1 MRHGLGT
8 SETKR
13 KGSRISERVKEYPT
27 TRFDIG
33 EERLRIADSVRSQ
46 ESGLWVPD
54 PVQVSGDMRKAIFDI
69 SYSYFRLTTVPCVV
83 TYFSI

>member
-1 MRHGLGT
+1 VRHGLGT

-33 EERLRIADSVRSQ
+33 EERLRIADSVHA
-46 ESGLWVPD
+46 
-54 PVQVSGDMRKAIFDI
+54 SGDMRKARETVGERRCKR
-69 SYSYFRLTTVPCVV
+69 SEWLTKAQM
-83 TYFSI
+83 

>member
-1 MRHGLGT
+1 MGWPT

-33 EERLRIADSVRSQ
+33 EERLRIADSV
-46 ESGLWVPD
+46 
-54 PVQVSGDMRKAIFDI
+54 QVSGDMRKA
-69 SYSYFRLTTVPCVV
+69 RETVGERRGERKQLKL
-83 TYFSI
+83 SIQKGAKFWQK